1 MSLERKTLE
10 QLNLLDRFL
19 FTEAVDQPEVVSEE
33 LVELLR
39 YIEESTDET
48 ASKCNSPRV
57 KKIHEHVQQLR
68 SDEEVKVRYMQAWE
82 ERALDIRDA
91 EERGEARITKLYQI
105 LFSEGRVD
113 DLKHALEDST
123 YQEKLLKEMDIEY
136 KFYE

>member
-1 MSLERKTLE
+1 MQDDAVRIF
-10 QLNLLDRFL
+10 LNTRG
-19 FTEAVDQPEVVSEE
+19 EHPELVSEE

-48 ASKCNSPRV
+48 VSKCNSPRV

-91 EERGEARITKLYQI
+91 EERGESRGEA
-105 LFSEGRVD
+105 
-113 DLKHALEDST
+113 
-123 YQEKLLKEMDIEY
+123 
-136 KFYE
+136 